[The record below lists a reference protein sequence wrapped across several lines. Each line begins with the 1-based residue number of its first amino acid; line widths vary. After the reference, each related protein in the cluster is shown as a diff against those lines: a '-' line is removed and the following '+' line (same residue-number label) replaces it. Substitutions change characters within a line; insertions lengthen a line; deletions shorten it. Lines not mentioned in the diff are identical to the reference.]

1 MAGVFVR
8 GKISNMST
16 TPTTQAAPN
25 YKLRMAWSASV
36 FILLGLMLP
45 AFQPVRGFATPPMP
59 GTSQPPDHAWYLASA
74 TAAAIVFA
82 VVPWIPR
89 RFSVRGLLILMTLVA
104 VGLSLCV
111 WMARNNSLAT
121 H

>member
-1 MAGVFVR
+1 MRGRIAG
-8 GKISNMST
+8 MPTAST
-16 TPTTQAAPN
+16 TQPAPN

-36 FILLGLMLP
+36 FILLGMVLP

-59 GTSQPPDHAWYLASA
+59 GTSQQPDHTWYLASA
-74 TAAAIVFA
+74 TAAAIVLA
-82 VVPWIPR
+82 VAPWIPR

-104 VGLSLCV
+104 VGLSLCA

>member
-1 MAGVFVR
+1 
-8 GKISNMST
+8 MST
-16 TPTTQAAPN
+16 AHNAHPAPN

-45 AFQPVRGFATPPMP
+45 AFQPVHGFAPPPMP
-59 GTSQPPDHAWYLASA
+59 GTSQQPDHTWYLASA
-74 TAAAIVFA
+74 TAVA
-82 VVPWIPR
+82 VVLAVAPWIPR
-89 RFSVRGLLILMTLVA
+89 RFSVRGLLILMTLLA